1 VNDIPQFKLT
11 RDDCPKPG
19 LYAFDAQQEITTYMN
34 TSGGRRRC
42 VVMVGQTKDDEVK
55 VLFKIIEYKTEAV
68 NKFSI
73 GNMIG
78 TPVAVNYVALD
89 AKGTLSND
97 QKIQIAG
104 GIHFVTDRI
113 QKAIAQP

>member
-1 VNDIPQFKLT
+1 
-11 RDDCPKPG
+11 
-19 LYAFDAQQEITTYMN
+19 MN

-42 VVMVGQTKDDEVK
+42 VIMVGQTKDGEVK
-55 VLFKIIEYKTEAV
+55 ILFKIIEYKTEAV

-73 GNMIG
+73 GNMFG

-89 AKGTLSND
+89 ASKGNLNND